1 MQQRNNER
9 RGTRTSREKR
19 DDVEANAADVIRDD
33 TCDNNTQPRAATN
46 RPSAAAVL
54 TRLKFMRA
62 GFANGKNGCSI
73 EENPT
78 TKDDQIANNP
88 PDTNGADSESKRK
101 DSSASGRSEESVDA
115 KEEDQAAKSS
125 QKQKAK
131 FNVPAIAR
139 HSRRWKAK
147 TFKRKPTGRRLNESP
162 RNNVTRADVTDVEVV
177 VEQAGV
183 HNGATCDAAEET

>member
-33 TCDNNTQPRAATN
+33 TCDNNTQPRAAKN
-46 RPSAAAVL
+46 RSSAAAVL

-88 PDTNGADSESKRK
+88 PDTNGANSESKRK
-101 DSSASGRSEESVDA
+101 DSSGSGRSDESVDGT
-115 KEEDQAAKSS
+115 EDKAAKSP
-125 QKQKAK
+125 QKQEVK

-162 RNNVTRADVTDVEVV
+162 RNNITRADVTDVEVV
-177 VEQAGV
+177 VEHAGV
-183 HNGATCDAAEET
+183 QNGATCDAAEET